1 MPDTYSSTDIGMAG
15 DRIILAVY
23 LTWYRYQIFPAG
35 YLDRTEYFFIL
46 GGLAD
51 NLAGYLTGKHDFP
64 CWISSRVLDIP
75 CRISGW
81 IPDITLWISELV
93 ITFHITG
100 RVPELF
106 CRIRYLSW
114 YQIFFVQ
121 NLAGRVHGIPC
132 WISGQVLA
140 CRVQDILG
148 WIGICPGTGYSL
160 PDVRSGHGYSLPG
173 IWPDNKYCYR
183 WIKRRNP
190 VASIQQNPN
199 PVHPV
204 TVWLTLI
211 SRALEKNLQLLFK
224 TILHHDAKYFFKNQ
238 KWVKNCMTN
247 LF

>member
-1 MPDTYSSTDIGMAG
+1 MPDRYLFLNRYRHGWRPDNTCRISDMVQVPDIPCRIST
-15 DRIILAVY
+15 V
-23 LTWYRYQIFPAG
+23 
-35 YLDRTEYFFIL
+35 DRTEYFFIL

-140 CRVQDILG
+140 CRVLDILG

-204 TVWLTLI
+204 TVWLKDKDKRSEQLSRYLDARVI
-211 SRALEKNLQLLFK
+211 SKFPFNPIRAG
-224 TILHHDAKYFFKNQ
+224 T
-238 KWVKNCMTN
+238 
-247 LF
+247 